1 MNSKLWIQKALS
13 LCLSVAILATY
24 SMVGLAAP
32 GKVAGELTVSG
43 KNVNGESPFVLVNGE
58 AARSGRSV
66 FSGSTITTPETASA
80 VMNLGRFG
88 KIELAPATSLTLTF
102 DEKGIFGDLTSGKVT
117 VLGASDSVAIK
128 TLNGKTV
135 QLAAGQSASAT
146 GKAQDD
152 DDKDDDDD
160 DGGAAWWPWALVF
173 GGAGVVI
180 LWTALSDGDIQLGN
194 GGTVISPVR

>member
-135 QLAAGQSASAT
+135 QLAAGQSATAS
-146 GKAQDD
+146 GKAQ
-152 DDKDDDDD
+152 DDD

>member
-32 GKVAGELTVSG
+32 GKAAGELTVSG

-135 QLAAGQSASAT
+135 QLAAGQSATAS

-152 DDKDDDDD
+152 DDDDDD

>member
-1 MNSKLWIQKALS
+1 MNSKLWIRKALS

-24 SMVGLAAP
+24 SMVALAIP

-43 KNVNGESPFVLVNGE
+43 KNVNGESPFVLVNGDT
-58 AARSGRSV
+58 ARSGRSV

-80 VMNLGRFG
+80 VMNLGKFG

-117 VLGASDSVAIK
+117 VLGANDSVAIK

-135 QLAAGQSASAT
+135 QLAAGQSVSAS

-152 DDKDDDDD
+152 DDDDDDD
-160 DGGAAWWPWALVF
+160 AAWWPWALVF
-173 GGAGVVI
+173 GGAAVGLIWV
-180 LWTALSDGDIQLGN
+180 ALSDSDIQLGD
-194 GGTVISPVR
+194 GGTVVSPIR

>member
-43 KNVNGESPFVLVNGE
+43 KNVNGESLFVLVNGE

-135 QLAAGQSASAT
+135 QLAAGQSATAS

-152 DDKDDDDD
+152 DDDDD

>member
-1 MNSKLWIQKALS
+1 MNSKLWIRKALS

-24 SMVGLAAP
+24 SMVALALP

-58 AARSGRSV
+58 TARSGRSV

-80 VMNLGRFG
+80 VMNLGKFG

-102 DEKGIFGDLTSGKVT
+102 NEKGIFGDLTSGKVT
-117 VLGASDSVAIK
+117 VLGANDTVAIK

-135 QLAAGQSASAT
+135 QLAAGQSVSASGRAQ
-146 GKAQDD
+146 QDD
-152 DDKDDDDD
+152 DDDEDS
-160 DGGAAWWPWALVF
+160 GSWWIWAIVFGAAGTVL
-173 GGAGVVI
+173 I
-180 LWTALSDGDIQLGN
+180 WTALSDSDFQLGN

>member
-32 GKVAGELTVSG
+32 GKAAGELTVSG
-43 KNVNGESPFVLVNGE
+43 KNVNGETPFVLVNGE
-58 AARSGRSV
+58 TARSGRSV
-66 FSGSTITTPETASA
+66 FSGSTIATPETASA

-102 DEKGIFGDLTSGKVT
+102 DEKGIFGELTSGKVT
-117 VLGASDSVAIK
+117 VLGANDSVAIK

-135 QLAAGQSASAT
+135 QLAAGQSVSAS
-146 GKAQDD
+146 GNAQDD
-152 DDKDDDDD
+152 DDDDD

-180 LWTALSDGDIQLGN
+180 LWTALSDGDIQLGG
-194 GGTVISPVR
+194 GGTVVSPIR